1 MPKIFCRGNCRNS
14 KNYLIFKVS
23 DYCKE
28 RKNLSLKKPLKW
40 LKFNNNAEKE
50 PAKKWKKYGSS
61 SITNKSTFSLHIA
74 AFEKSREASA
84 LDSFGEKY
92 KEDMKNSIS
101 QPIKNKKHLLTS
113 TLIFQK
119 SFEFPRQ
126 QNEKVPPPEVSEFKA
141 FQSLLNSNK
150 ALKNG
155 QQDIHLVQQ
164 QQQEKQPP
172 SSGAAGATITKS
184 NSKQKLEQL
193 QPPTSTAAP
202 TTTTTRMEET
212 GTILSEI
219 NLATDYT
226 NNTDSIDF
234 TIVHGRSGRVYRVYN
249 VIGKGGYGVV
259 HKAAYEMKNGQF
271 LLLAIKSE
279 STESLDVEVKVLLR
293 MKDGSHFCSVFDEG
307 FDQYSQTRFMV
318 MTLVGENLSSLRR
331 QFGYF
336 SWGTVLRVGIQV
348 SIVFYFLLSSFCQIC

>member
-1 MPKIFCRGNCRNS
+1 MATKVFKDKQQCFANYNS
-14 KNYLIFKVS
+14 QTTHKNRYS
-23 DYCKE
+23 
-28 RKNLSLKKPLKW
+28 NLNLNQYYKLPISIPVQTCSKSFNDKKCDI
-40 LKFNNNAEKE
+40 
-50 PAKKWKKYGSS
+50 S
-61 SITNKSTFSLHIA
+61 
-74 AFEKSREASA
+74 AFEKSHEAGA
-84 LDSFGEKY
+84 LDSFG
-92 KEDMKNSIS
+92 DMKNGIS

-113 TLIFQK
+113 TLILQNP
-119 SFEFPRQ
+119 FEFPRQ

-141 FQSLLNSNK
+141 SQSLLNSNK

-155 QQDIHLVQQ
+155 QRDVNLL

-172 SSGAAGATITKS
+172 SSGAAATITKS

-336 SWGTVLRVGIQV
+336 SWGTVLRVGIQLKL
-348 SIVFYFLLSSFCQIC
+348 FR